1 MGMRYPKLEVN
12 FKVKREM
19 KIGELAERSGVP
31 ASTIRYYEKE
41 GLLPKAQRGANGYRD
56 YQDGALERLDL
67 IQLGQN
73 LGFSLDAI
81 RTVAG
86 LHGDALKDAL
96 LGKLEARLE
105 EIDRLSAI
113 LAAQRSSVLEAKER
127 VQAAAASGECRV
139 QAAWEI
145 SQTPGPSSPRS
156 TSTTH
161 PARTAKSRS

>member
-1 MGMRYPKLEVN
+1 MWMRYPKLEVN
-12 FKVKREM
+12 FKVKRKM

-56 YQDGALERLDL
+56 YQDGALARLDL

-81 RTVAG
+81 RTVVE

-96 LGKLEARLE
+96 LGKLEARLD

-127 VQAAAASGECRV
+127 VQAA
-139 QAAWEI
+139 WEI
-145 SQTPGPSSPRS
+145 SQTPGPSSPQS
-156 TSTTH
+156 TSTNH
-161 PARTAKSRS
+161 PARTARSRS

>member
-113 LAAQRSSVLEAKER
+113 LAAQRSSVLDAKER
-127 VQAAAASGECRV
+127 VQAAVASGECRV
-139 QAAWEI
+139 QAAWEL
-145 SQTPGPSSPRS
+145 SQTPGPSSPQS

>member
-1 MGMRYPKLEVN
+1 MWMRYPKLEVN
-12 FKVKREM
+12 FKVKHEM

-81 RTVAG
+81 RTVVG

-113 LAAQRSSVLEAKER
+113 LAAQRSSVLDAKER
-127 VQAAAASGECRV
+127 VQAAVASGECRV
-139 QAAWEI
+139 QAAWEL
-145 SQTPGPSSPRS
+145 SQTPGPSSPQS